1 MEKTHL
7 KETNGSVPKQKQ
19 PILLFYLA
27 TMQKKKKKSI
37 KMSILYLEE
46 RMKYLLDDDGNILS
60 IPTVTKEDINQQ
72 LL

>member
-1 MEKTHL
+1 M

-27 TMQKKKKKSI
+27 TMQKKKKSI

>member
-1 MEKTHL
+1 
-7 KETNGSVPKQKQ
+7 
-19 PILLFYLA
+19 
-27 TMQKKKKKSI
+27 MQKKIIYTYI

-46 RMKYLLDDDGNILS
+46 KMKYLLDDDGNILS

>member
-1 MEKTHL
+1 M
-7 KETNGSVPKQKQ
+7 KETDGSVPKQKQ
-19 PILLFYLA
+19 QIFLFYLA
-27 TMQKKKKKSI
+27 TMQKKSI
-37 KMSILYLEE
+37 KMSILYLQE

>member
-1 MEKTHL
+1 
-7 KETNGSVPKQKQ
+7 
-19 PILLFYLA
+19 
-27 TMQKKKKKSI
+27 
-37 KMSILYLEE
+37 MSILYLEE